1 MQNITYFLFWVLW
14 PLLSKR
20 IMPTCRT
27 FDDKVHSW
35 LLFWDIVKILQ
46 TFYWVLWEW
55 LIVPI
60 NDDSIA
66 LEETL
71 MPKVLKSTC
80 SQLWCLSAYQ
90 KLTSSLTFFF
100 GEILQRHCKLAI
112 LGTLGMLCHT
122 HENHS
127 IDLWPVF
134 MLIYMQKNNFIIYF
148 YLETLQKNRK
158 LVILGNLGITG
169 HTHLKWK
176 YQFEETFDV

>member
-80 SQLWCLSAYQ
+80 SYLWCLCSYQ

-100 GEILQRHCKLAI
+100 WRYYKDIANLLFWELWECFAIPIKIIVLIYGPFSCFVSILRHCKEIEA
-112 LGTLGMLCHT
+112 C
-122 HENHS
+122 
-127 IDLWPVF
+127 
-134 MLIYMQKNNFIIYF
+134 YF
-148 YLETLQKNRK
+148 
-158 LVILGNLGITG
+158 G
-169 HTHLKWK
+169 
-176 YQFEETFDV
+176 